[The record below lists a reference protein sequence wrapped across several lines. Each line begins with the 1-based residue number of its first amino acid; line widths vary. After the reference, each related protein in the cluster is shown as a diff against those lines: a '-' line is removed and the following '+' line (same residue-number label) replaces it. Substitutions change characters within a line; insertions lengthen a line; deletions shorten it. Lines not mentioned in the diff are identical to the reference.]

1 MSSSKSLAGLQ
12 QGRTLEGQAAELSC
26 CEVIPAN
33 IHFTV
38 ASVLLFTLLVH
49 IGLYQTA
56 IVISSCC
63 YDITNHA
70 NQGTHDTC
78 NVGNHIS

>member
-1 MSSSKSLAGLQ
+1 MFSSKLLAGLQ

-33 IHFTV
+33 IHFTA
-38 ASVLLFTLLVH
+38 ASVLLSTLVH

-63 YDITNHA
+63 YDITYHA

-78 NVGNHIS
+78 NVESHIS